1 MPKQKNPNRL
11 TSNQREMLHRRGI
24 NPNNFEL
31 VKETYCSLYVRDIRT
46 GKTLIIFKH
55 N

>member
-1 MPKQKNPNRL
+1 MPRPKNPKTL
-11 TSNQREMLHRRGI
+11 TSNQREMLRRRSLDPK
-24 NPNNFEL
+24 NYEF

-46 GKTLIIFKH
+46 GKNLIIFKH

>member
-24 NPNNFEL
+24 NPNNFEF